1 MTAGRLAAAKPGA
14 TTNTTV
20 YRCPT
25 TVTGSTVLN
34 VCNQSGSAATY
45 RTALRDYDQVLH
57 LSGTQSSTG
66 AAASPFKLDKG
77 NPITAYK
84 IQTNP
89 GFQDANAIPGTT
101 FTSTN
106 NSIATILDVFKPTSD
121 VTYYTIV
128 APVSQTQLEANSQAG
143 TFSNGETITGATSG
157 LTAVYR
163 GGADTELTLQFT
175 DVTTGATTFNISRNT
190 GLADGMYLTLGIAQ
204 NTDGSPADTEIVSID
219 ASGINTTTNVL
230 TVTRGA
236 LNTTPRVI
244 PAGRSCNAWS
254 ASATVT
260 TIDEGATFASGD
272 LTLTVADST
281 GFVSGGK
288 MLIDNEIL
296 NITDVAGNDI
306 TVERAQ
312 YGTGDVDHNNGATVT
327 LLTDNGVYLAN
338 YFTESESISGG
349 TSNASATLGF
359 STASDA
365 LITNKYLLSETQGS
379 GHILFGSILIR
390 KDRLYKF
397 DLSDSSNNNYPL
409 KFSAD
414 EAEGTNADPTPGT
427 EYTAGVSKVGTAGTS
442 GAYTSIAVTDSTEIN
457 LFAYADGSPA
467 GSTTGIGFSLAVDEN
482 PAYNEIYIYDVKGEP
497 LAAGDTFTVNSV
509 TYTITADGL
518 AGGNAAVTPGAFG
531 YVQSYD
537 PVNAHL
543 KVTLGEGSTP
553 FTAGTEFYDTPTLN
567 NGTRTMAKVVTGKI
581 LTVNSIGAA
590 DGSRAAGTYT
600 ISAPSGTTGSGTGDT
615 YSIVVDGS
623 GAATVTIIDGGE
635 GHAAADTI
643 TVNDSLL
650 GSGGGAALTF
660 NVATVSTG
668 VNTDQAAIYNAEDY
682 VFYDKS
688 VAANTTDKNSAII
701 VGPGQNL
708 TVYSSAGDLSYVV
721 TGFESPSDD
730 FTVVNMT
737 KVSSTGDG
745 GAGGAAP

>member
-34 VCNQSGSAATY
+34 VCNQSGSGATY

-57 LSGTQSSTG
+57 MSGTQSSTG
-66 AAASPFKLDKG
+66 AAASPLKFTKG

-84 IQTNP
+84 IKTQP
-89 GFQDANAIPGTT
+89 GFQFASAIPGTT

-106 NSIATILDVFKPTSD
+106 NATASILDVFKPTSD

-128 APVSQTQLEANSQAG
+128 APISQTQLAANSQAG
-143 TFSNGETITGATSG
+143 TFSGGETVTGATSG
-157 LTAVYR
+157 FTTVYR
-163 GGADTELTLQFT
+163 GGEDTELALQFT

-204 NTDGSPADTEIVSID
+204 NTDGSPAATEVVSINS
-219 ASGINTTTNVL
+219 SGINTTTNVL

-236 LNTTPRVI
+236 LGTTPLVI
-244 PAGRSCNAWS
+244 PAGRACNAWS

-260 TIDEGATFASGD
+260 TVDEGATFASGD
-272 LTLTVADST
+272 QTLTVADST
-281 GFVSGGK
+281 GFVSGSK
-288 MLIDNEIL
+288 MLIDNELL

-306 TVERAQ
+306 TVERGQ

-338 YFTESESISGG
+338 YFTEGENISGG
-349 TSNASATLGF
+349 TSNASATLAF
-359 STASDA
+359 TATSDA
-365 LITNKYLLSETQGS
+365 VINTKYLVSETQGS
-379 GHILFGSILIR
+379 GHTQLTTVSLR
-390 KDRLYKF
+390 VDRTYKF
-397 DLSDSSNNNYPL
+397 DLSDSSCNNYPL

-414 EAEGTNADPTPGT
+414 DLEGPNADPTPGT

-442 GAYTSIAVTDSTEIN
+442 GAYTSILVTSSTEIN
-457 LFAYADGSPA
+457 IFAYADGSPA
-467 GSTTGIGFSLAVDEN
+467 GSTTGVGFSLAVDED
-482 PAYNEIYIYDVKGEP
+482 PQFEEIYIYDVKGET
-497 LAAGDTFTVNSV
+497 LIAGDTFTVNSV
-509 TYTITADGL
+509 TYTIL
-518 AGGNAAVTPGAFG
+518 AAGVTPGPFG

-537 PVNAHL
+537 TVNAHL
-543 KVTLGEGSTP
+543 KITLGEGSP
-553 FTAGTEFYDTPTLN
+553 AFTASTQFYDTPTLN
-567 NGTRTMAKVVTGKI
+567 NGDRTIGEVVDGKI
-581 LTVNSIGAA
+581 LTVGTIGAA
-590 DGSRAAGTYT
+590 DGSRTAGTYT

-623 GAATVTIIDGGE
+623 GAATVTVVDGGK
-635 GHAAADTI
+635 GHAVGNTI

-660 NVATVSTG
+660 NVASISTG
-668 VNTDQAAIYNAEDY
+668 VNTDVAAIYNTEDY
-682 VFYDKS
+682 VFYDKA
-688 VAANTTDKNSAII
+688 VGANATDKNSAII

-737 KVSSTGDG
+737 KVASEG
-745 GAGGAAP
+745 GGGAAP

>member
-66 AAASPFKLDKG
+66 AAASPLKFAKG

-84 IQTNP
+84 LKTNP
-89 GFQDANAIPGTT
+89 GFQDAAAIPGTT

-106 NSIATILDVFKPTSD
+106 GAVASILDVFKPTSD

-128 APVSQTQLEANSQAG
+128 APVSQTQLAANSQAG
-143 TFSNGETITGATSG
+143 TFSDGETITGATSG

-163 GGADTELTLQFT
+163 GGADTEITLQFT
-175 DVTTGATTFNISRNT
+175 DVTTAATTFNISRNT

-204 NTDGSPADTEIVSID
+204 NTDGSPATTEVVSIN

-236 LNTTPRVI
+236 LGTTPLVI
-244 PAGRSCNAWS
+244 PAGRACNAWS

-272 LTLTVADST
+272 QTLTVADST
-281 GFVSGGK
+281 GFVSGSK

-338 YFTESESISGG
+338 YFTEAESVSGG

-359 STASDA
+359 TTTADA
-365 LITNKYLLSETQGS
+365 VINTKYLVSLTQGS
-379 GHILFGSILIR
+379 GHIQLASVLVR
-390 KDRLYKF
+390 TDRTYKF
-397 DLSDSSNNNYPL
+397 DLSDSSCNNYPL

-414 EAEGTNADPTPGT
+414 ESEGPNADPTPGT

-442 GAYTSIAVTDSTEIN
+442 GAYTSIAVTESTEIN
-457 LFAYADGSPA
+457 IFAYADGSPA
-467 GSTTGIGFSLAVDEN
+467 GSTLGVGFSLAVDED
-482 PAYNEIYIYDVKGEP
+482 PAYEEIYIYDVKGEA
-497 LAAGDTFTVNSV
+497 LVAGDSFTVNSV
-509 TYTITADGL
+509 TYTVL
-518 AGGNAAVTPGAFG
+518 ASGVTPGPYG

-543 KVTLGEGSTP
+543 KIALGEGSAG
-553 FTAGTEFYDTPTLN
+553 FTAGTDFYDTPTLN
-567 NGTRTMAKVVTGKI
+567 NGTRTIAEVVDGKI
-581 LTVNSIGAA
+581 LSINSIGAA
-590 DGSRAAGTYT
+590 DGSRAAGTYS

-623 GAATVTIIDGGE
+623 GAATVTVVDGGK

-682 VFYDKS
+682 VFYGKS
-688 VAANTTDKNSAII
+688 VAANSTDKNSAII

-737 KVSSTGDG
+737 KVASEG
-745 GAGGAAP
+745 GGGAAP

>member
-66 AAASPFKLDKG
+66 AAASPLKLAQG

-84 IQTNP
+84 IQTQP
-89 GFQDANAIPGTT
+89 GFQDAAAIPGTT

-106 NSIATILDVFKPTSD
+106 NAIATILDVFKPTSD

-128 APVSQTQLEANSQAG
+128 APVSQTQLAANSQAG
-143 TFSNGETITGATSG
+143 TFSDGETITGATSG
-157 LTAVYR
+157 FTATYR
-163 GGADTELTLQFT
+163 GGADTELTLQFA
-175 DVTTGATTFNISRNT
+175 DVTTAATTFNISRNT
-190 GLADGMYLTLGIAQ
+190 GLADGMYLTLGLAQ
-204 NTDGSPADTEIVSID
+204 NTDGSPASTEVVSIN

-236 LNTTPRVI
+236 LGTTPLVI
-244 PAGRSCNAWS
+244 PAGRACNAWS

-272 LTLTVADST
+272 QTLTVADST
-281 GFVSGGK
+281 GFVSGSK

-306 TVERAQ
+306 TVERGQ

-338 YFTESESISGG
+338 YFTEAENISGG

-365 LITNKYLLSETQGS
+365 IINNKYLLSTTQGS
-379 GHILFGSILIR
+379 GHILETSVSIR
-390 KDRLYKF
+390 TNRTYKF
-397 DLSDSSNNNYPL
+397 DLSDASNNNYPL

-414 EAEGTNADPTPGT
+414 ELEGTNADPSPGT

-442 GAYTSIAVTDSTEIN
+442 GAYTSIAVTESTEIN

-467 GSTTGIGFSLAVDEN
+467 GSTLGIGFSLAVDEN
-482 PAYNEIYIYDVKGEP
+482 PAYEEIYIYDVKGEP
-497 LAAGDTFTVNSV
+497 LAAGDTFTVNNI
-509 TYTITADGL
+509 TYTITAQGVSG
-518 AGGNAAVTPGAFG
+518 GGNAVTPGPYG

-543 KVTLGEGSTP
+543 KVTLGEGSTA

-567 NGTRTMAKVVTGKI
+567 NGTRTMAKVVDGKI
-581 LTVNSIGAA
+581 LSINSIGAA

-623 GAATVTIIDGGE
+623 GAATVTVIDGGE

-682 VFYDKS
+682 VFYGKE

-737 KVSSTGDG
+737 KVASEG
-745 GAGGAAP
+745 GGGAAP

>member
-34 VCNQSGSAATY
+34 VCNQSGSAVTY

-66 AAASPFKLDKG
+66 AAASPLKFAKG

-84 IQTNP
+84 LKTNP
-89 GFQDANAIPGTT
+89 GFQDAAAIPGTT

-106 NSIATILDVFKPTSD
+106 GAIASILDVFKPTSD

-128 APVSQTQLEANSQAG
+128 APVSQTQLAANSQAG
-143 TFSNGETITGATSG
+143 TFSDGETITGATSG

-175 DVTTGATTFNISRNT
+175 DVTTAATTFNISRNT

-204 NTDGSPADTEIVSID
+204 NTDGSPASTEVVSIN
-219 ASGINTTTNVL
+219 ASGINTTTNVV

-236 LNTTPRVI
+236 LGTTPYAI
-244 PAGRSCNAWS
+244 PAGRVTNAWS

-272 LTLTVADST
+272 QTLTVADST
-281 GFVSGGK
+281 GFVSGSK

-306 TVERAQ
+306 TVERGQ

-338 YFTESESISGG
+338 YFTEAENISGG

-359 STASDA
+359 STATDA
-365 LITNKYLLSETQGS
+365 VINNKYLLSLTQGS
-379 GHILFGSILIR
+379 GHILENSVSIR
-390 KDRLYKF
+390 TDRTYKF
-397 DLSDSSNNNYPL
+397 DLSDSSCNNYPL

-414 EAEGTNADPTPGT
+414 ESEGPNADPTPGT
-427 EYTAGVSKVGTAGTS
+427 EYTAGVSKVGTAGTG
-442 GAYTSIAVTDSTEIN
+442 GAYTSIAVTTSTEIN
-457 LFAYADGSPA
+457 TFAYADGSPA
-467 GSTTGIGFSLAVDEN
+467 GSTLGIGFSLAVDED
-482 PAYNEIYIYDVKGEP
+482 PAYEEIYIYDVKGEA
-497 LAAGDTFTVNSV
+497 LVAGDSFTVNSV
-509 TYTITADGL
+509 TYTVLASGVTAG
-518 AGGNAAVTPGAFG
+518 PFG

-543 KVTLGEGSTP
+543 KIALGEGSAG
-553 FTAGTEFYDTPTLN
+553 FAAGTEFYDTPTLN
-567 NGTRTMAKVVTGKI
+567 NGTRLLAEVVDGKI
-581 LTVNSIGAA
+581 LTINSVGAA
-590 DGSRAAGTYT
+590 DGSRAAGTYS

-623 GAATVTIIDGGE
+623 GAATVTVIDGGK
-635 GHAAADTI
+635 GHAAANTI
-643 TVNDSLL
+643 TINDSLL

-682 VFYDKS
+682 VFYGKE
-688 VAANTTDKNSAII
+688 VAANATDKNSAII

-737 KVSSTGDG
+737 KVASEG
-745 GAGGAAP
+745 GGGAAP

>member
-34 VCNQSGSAATY
+34 VCNQSGSGATY

-66 AAASPFKLDKG
+66 AAASPLKFAKG

-84 IQTNP
+84 LKTNP
-89 GFQDANAIPGTT
+89 GFQDAAAIPGTT

-106 NSIATILDVFKPTSD
+106 GAVASILDVFKPTSD

-128 APVSQTQLEANSQAG
+128 APVSQTQLAANSQAG
-143 TFSNGETITGATSG
+143 TFSDGETITGATSG

-175 DVTTGATTFNISRNT
+175 DVTTAATTFNISRNT

-204 NTDGSPADTEIVSID
+204 NTDGSPASTEVVSIN
-219 ASGINTTTNVL
+219 ASGINTTTNVV

-236 LNTTPRVI
+236 LGTTPYAI
-244 PAGRSCNAWS
+244 PAGRVTNAWS

-281 GFVSGGK
+281 GFVSGSK

-338 YFTESESISGG
+338 YFTEAESVSGG

-359 STASDA
+359 TTTADA
-365 LITNKYLLSETQGS
+365 VINTKYLVSLTQGS
-379 GHILFGSILIR
+379 GHIQLASVLVR
-390 KDRLYKF
+390 TDRTYKF
-397 DLSDSSNNNYPL
+397 DLSDSSCNNYPL

-414 EAEGTNADPTPGT
+414 ESEGPNADPTPGT

-442 GAYTSIAVTDSTEIN
+442 GAYTSIAVTESTEIN
-457 LFAYADGSPA
+457 IFAYADGSPA
-467 GSTTGIGFSLAVDEN
+467 GSTLGVGFSLAVDED
-482 PAYNEIYIYDVKGEP
+482 PAYEEIYIYDVKGEA
-497 LAAGDTFTVNSV
+497 LVAGDSFTVNSV
-509 TYTITADGL
+509 TYTVL
-518 AGGNAAVTPGAFG
+518 ASGVTPGPYG

-543 KVTLGEGSTP
+543 KIALGEGSAG
-553 FTAGTEFYDTPTLN
+553 FTAGTDFYDTPTLN
-567 NGTRTMAKVVTGKI
+567 NGTRTIAEVVDGKI
-581 LTVNSIGAA
+581 LSINSIGAA
-590 DGSRAAGTYT
+590 DGSRAAGTYS

-623 GAATVTIIDGGE
+623 GAATVTVIDGGK

-682 VFYDKS
+682 VFYGKE
-688 VAANTTDKNSAII
+688 VAANATDKNSAII

-737 KVSSTGDG
+737 KVASEG
-745 GAGGAAP
+745 GGGAAP

>member
-34 VCNQSGSAATY
+34 VCNQSGSAVTY

-66 AAASPFKLDKG
+66 AAASPLKFAKG

-84 IQTNP
+84 IKTQP
-89 GFQDANAIPGTT
+89 GFQDAAAIPGST

-106 NSIATILDVFKPTSD
+106 NAIATILDVFKPTSD

-128 APVSQTQLEANSQAG
+128 APVSQTALAANSQAG
-143 TFSNGETITGATSG
+143 TFSDGETITGATSG

-163 GGADTELTLQFT
+163 GGADTEITLQFT
-175 DVTTGATTFNISRNT
+175 DVTTAATTFNISRNT

-204 NTDGSPADTEIVSID
+204 NTDGSPATTEVVSIN

-236 LNTTPRVI
+236 LGTTPLVI
-244 PAGRSCNAWS
+244 PAGRACNAWS

-272 LTLTVADST
+272 QTLTVADST
-281 GFVSGGK
+281 GFVSGSK

-338 YFTESESISGG
+338 YFTEAESVSGG

-359 STASDA
+359 TTTADA
-365 LITNKYLLSETQGS
+365 VINTKYLVSLTQGS
-379 GHILFGSILIR
+379 GHIQLASVLVR
-390 KDRLYKF
+390 TDRTYKF
-397 DLSDSSNNNYPL
+397 DLSDSSCNNYPL

-414 EAEGTNADPTPGT
+414 ESEGPNADPTPGT

-442 GAYTSIAVTDSTEIN
+442 GAYTSIAVTESTEIN
-457 LFAYADGSPA
+457 IFAYADGSPA
-467 GSTTGIGFSLAVDEN
+467 GSTLGVGFSLAVDED
-482 PAYNEIYIYDVKGEP
+482 PAYEEIYIYDVKGEA
-497 LAAGDTFTVNSV
+497 LVAGDSFTVNSV
-509 TYTITADGL
+509 TYTVL
-518 AGGNAAVTPGAFG
+518 ASGVTPGPYG

-543 KVTLGEGSTP
+543 KIALGEGSAG
-553 FTAGTEFYDTPTLN
+553 FTAGTDFYDTPTLN
-567 NGTRTMAKVVTGKI
+567 NGTRTIAEVVDGKI
-581 LTVNSIGAA
+581 LSINSIGAA
-590 DGSRAAGTYT
+590 DGSRAAGTYS

-623 GAATVTIIDGGE
+623 GAATVTVIDGGK

-688 VAANTTDKNSAII
+688 VGANATDKNSAII

-737 KVSSTGDG
+737 KVASEG
-745 GAGGAAP
+745 GGGAAP

>member
-1 MTAGRLAAAKPGA
+1 
-14 TTNTTV
+14 
-20 YRCPT
+20 
-25 TVTGSTVLN
+25 
-34 VCNQSGSAATY
+34 
-45 RTALRDYDQVLH
+45 VLH

-66 AAASPFKLDKG
+66 AAASPLKFAKG

-84 IQTNP
+84 LKTNP
-89 GFQDANAIPGTT
+89 GFQDAAAIPGTT

-106 NSIATILDVFKPTSD
+106 GAVASILDVFKPTSD

-128 APVSQTQLEANSQAG
+128 APVSQTALAANSQAG
-143 TFSNGETITGATSG
+143 TFSDGETITGATSG

-175 DVTTGATTFNISRNT
+175 DVTTAATTFNISRNT

-204 NTDGSPADTEIVSID
+204 NTDGSPASTEVVSIN
-219 ASGINTTTNVL
+219 AGGINTTTNVV

-236 LNTTPRVI
+236 LGTTPYAI
-244 PAGRSCNAWS
+244 PAGRVTNAWS

-281 GFVSGGK
+281 GFVSGSK

-338 YFTESESISGG
+338 YFTEAENVSGG

-359 STASDA
+359 TTTADA
-365 LITNKYLLSETQGS
+365 VINTKYLVSLTQGS
-379 GHILFGSILIR
+379 GHIQLASVLVR
-390 KDRLYKF
+390 TDRTYKF
-397 DLSDSSNNNYPL
+397 DLSDSSCNNYPL
-409 KFSAD
+409 KFSAN
-414 EAEGTNADPTPGT
+414 ESEGPNADPSPGT
-427 EYTAGVSKVGTAGTS
+427 EYTAGVSKVGTAGTA
-442 GAYTSIAVTDSTEIN
+442 GAYTSIAVTESTEIN
-457 LFAYADGSPA
+457 IFAYADGSPA
-467 GSTTGIGFSLAVDEN
+467 GSTTGVGFSLAVDED
-482 PAYNEIYIYDVKGEP
+482 PAYEEIYIYDVKGEA
-497 LAAGDTFTVNSV
+497 LVAGDSFTVNSV
-509 TYTITADGL
+509 TYTVL
-518 AGGNAAVTPGAFG
+518 ANGVTPGPYG

-543 KVTLGEGSTP
+543 KVTLGEGSTG
-553 FTAGTEFYDTPTLN
+553 FTAGTDFYDTPTLN
-567 NGTRTMAKVVTGKI
+567 NGTRTMAEVVDGKI
-581 LTVNSIGAA
+581 LSINSIGAA

-623 GAATVTIIDGGE
+623 GAATVTVIDGGK

-682 VFYDKS
+682 VFYGKS

-737 KVSSTGDG
+737 KVASEG
-745 GAGGAAP
+745 GGGAAP

>member
-1 MTAGRLAAAKPGA
+1 MTAGRLAAA
-14 TTNTTV
+14 N
-20 YRCPT
+20 
-25 TVTGSTVLN
+25 
-34 VCNQSGSAATY
+34 

-175 DVTTGATTFNISRNT
+175 DVTTAATTFNISRNT

-204 NTDGSPADTEIVSID
+204 NTDGSPSDTEIVSIN

-414 EAEGTNADPTPGT
+414 EAEGTNGDPTPGT

-442 GAYTSIAVTDSTEIN
+442 GAYTSIAVTESTEIN
-457 LFAYADGSPA
+457 IFAYADGSPA

-509 TYTITADGL
+509 TYTITADSL
-518 AGGNAAVTPGAFG
+518 AGGNAAVTPGPFG

-553 FTAGTEFYDTPTLN
+553 FTAGLN

>member
-66 AAASPFKLDKG
+66 AAASPLKFAQG

-89 GFQDANAIPGTT
+89 GFQDAAAIPGTT

-106 NSIATILDVFKPTSD
+106 NAIATILDVFKPTSD

-128 APVSQTQLEANSQAG
+128 APVSQTQLAANSQAG
-143 TFSNGETITGATSG
+143 TFSDGETITGATSG

-175 DVTTGATTFNISRNT
+175 NVTTAATTFNISRNT

-204 NTDGSPADTEIVSID
+204 NTDGSPASTEVVSIN
-219 ASGINTTTNVL
+219 ASGINTTTNVV

-236 LNTTPRVI
+236 LGTTPYAI
-244 PAGRSCNAWS
+244 PAGRVTNAWS

-281 GFVSGGK
+281 GFVSGSK

-338 YFTESESISGG
+338 YFTEAESVSGG

-359 STASDA
+359 TTTADA
-365 LITNKYLLSETQGS
+365 VINTKYLVSLTQGS
-379 GHILFGSILIR
+379 GHIQLASVLVR
-390 KDRLYKF
+390 TDRTYKF
-397 DLSDSSNNNYPL
+397 DLSDSSCNNYPL

-414 EAEGTNADPTPGT
+414 ESEGPNADPTPGT

-442 GAYTSIAVTDSTEIN
+442 GAYTSIAVTESTEIN
-457 LFAYADGSPA
+457 IFAYADGSPA
-467 GSTTGIGFSLAVDEN
+467 GSTLGVGFSLAVDED
-482 PAYNEIYIYDVKGEP
+482 PAYEEIYIYDVKGEA
-497 LAAGDTFTVNSV
+497 LVAGDSFTVNSV
-509 TYTITADGL
+509 TYTVL
-518 AGGNAAVTPGAFG
+518 ASGVTPGPYG

-543 KVTLGEGSTP
+543 KIALGEGSAG
-553 FTAGTEFYDTPTLN
+553 FTAGTDFYDTPTLN
-567 NGTRTMAKVVTGKI
+567 NGTRTMAEVVDGKI
-581 LTVNSIGAA
+581 LTINSIGAA
-590 DGSRAAGTYT
+590 DGSRAAGTYS

-623 GAATVTIIDGGE
+623 GAATVTVIDGGK

-682 VFYDKS
+682 VFYGKE

-737 KVSSTGDG
+737 KVAAEG
-745 GAGGAAP
+745 GGGAAP

>member
-66 AAASPFKLDKG
+66 AAASPLKFAQG
-77 NPITAYK
+77 NQITAYK
-84 IQTNP
+84 IKTQP
-89 GFQDANAIPGTT
+89 GFQDAAAIPGST

-106 NSIATILDVFKPTSD
+106 NAIATILDVFKPTSD

-128 APVSQTQLEANSQAG
+128 APVSQTQLAANSQAG
-143 TFSNGETITGATSG
+143 TFSDGETITGATSA

-175 DVTTGATTFNISRNT
+175 DVTTAATTFNISRNT

-204 NTDGSPADTEIVSID
+204 NTDGSPASTEVVSINS
-219 ASGINTTTNVL
+219 SGINTTTNVL

-236 LNTTPRVI
+236 LGTTPLVI
-244 PAGRSCNAWS
+244 PAGRACNAWS

-272 LTLTVADST
+272 QTLTVADST
-281 GFVSGGK
+281 GFVSGSK

-306 TVERAQ
+306 TVERGQ

-338 YFTESESISGG
+338 YFTEAENISGG

-359 STASDA
+359 STATDA
-365 LITNKYLLSETQGS
+365 VINNKYLLSLTQGS
-379 GHILFGSILIR
+379 GHILENSVSIR
-390 KDRLYKF
+390 TDRTYKF
-397 DLSDSSNNNYPL
+397 DLSDSSCNNYPL

-414 EAEGTNADPTPGT
+414 ESEGPNADPTPGT
-427 EYTAGVSKVGTAGTS
+427 EYTAGVSKVGTAGTG
-442 GAYTSIAVTDSTEIN
+442 GAYTSIAVTTSTEIN
-457 LFAYADGSPA
+457 TFAYADGSPA
-467 GSTTGIGFSLAVDEN
+467 GSTLGIGFSLAVDED
-482 PAYNEIYIYDVKGEP
+482 PAYEEIYIYDVKGEA
-497 LAAGDTFTVNSV
+497 LVAGDSFTVNSV
-509 TYTITADGL
+509 TYTVLASGVTAG
-518 AGGNAAVTPGAFG
+518 PFG

-543 KVTLGEGSTP
+543 KIALGEGSAG
-553 FTAGTEFYDTPTLN
+553 FAAGTEFYDTPTLN
-567 NGTRTMAKVVTGKI
+567 NGTRLLAEVVDGKI
-581 LTVNSIGAA
+581 LTINSVGAA
-590 DGSRAAGTYT
+590 DGSRAAGTYS
-600 ISAPSGTTGSGTGDT
+600 ISAPSGNTGSGTGDT
-615 YSIVVDGS
+615 YSIVVDGT
-623 GAATVTIIDGGE
+623 GAATVTVIDGGK

-682 VFYDKS
+682 VFYGKE
-688 VAANTTDKNSAII
+688 VAANATDKNSAII

-737 KVSSTGDG
+737 KVASEG
-745 GAGGAAP
+745 GGGAAP

>member
-66 AAASPFKLDKG
+66 AAASPLKFAQG

-84 IQTNP
+84 IKTQP
-89 GFQDANAIPGTT
+89 GFQDAAAIPGST

-106 NSIATILDVFKPTSD
+106 NAVATILDVFKPTSD

-128 APVSQTQLEANSQAG
+128 APVSQTQLAANSQAG
-143 TFSNGETITGATSG
+143 TFSDGETITGATSG

-163 GGADTELTLQFT
+163 GGADTEITLQFT
-175 DVTTGATTFNISRNT
+175 DVTTAATTFNISRNT

-204 NTDGSPADTEIVSID
+204 NTDGSPATTEVVSIN

-236 LNTTPRVI
+236 LGTTPLVI
-244 PAGRSCNAWS
+244 PAGRACNAWS

-272 LTLTVADST
+272 QTLTVADST
-281 GFVSGGK
+281 GFVSGSK

-338 YFTESESISGG
+338 YFTEAESVSGG

-359 STASDA
+359 TTTADA
-365 LITNKYLLSETQGS
+365 VINTKYLVSLTQGS
-379 GHILFGSILIR
+379 GHIQLASVLVR
-390 KDRLYKF
+390 TDRTYKF
-397 DLSDSSNNNYPL
+397 DLSDSSCNNYPL

-414 EAEGTNADPTPGT
+414 ESEGPNADPTPGT

-442 GAYTSIAVTDSTEIN
+442 GAYTSIAVTESTEIN
-457 LFAYADGSPA
+457 IFAYADGSPA
-467 GSTTGIGFSLAVDEN
+467 GSTLGVGFSLAVDED
-482 PAYNEIYIYDVKGEP
+482 PAYEEIYIYDVKGEA
-497 LAAGDTFTVNSV
+497 LVAGDSFTVNSV
-509 TYTITADGL
+509 TYTVL
-518 AGGNAAVTPGAFG
+518 ASGVTPGPYG

-543 KVTLGEGSTP
+543 KIALGEGSAG
-553 FTAGTEFYDTPTLN
+553 FTAGTDFYDTPTLN
-567 NGTRTMAKVVTGKI
+567 NGTRTIAEVVDGKI
-581 LTVNSIGAA
+581 LSINSIGAA
-590 DGSRAAGTYT
+590 DGSRAAGTYS

-623 GAATVTIIDGGE
+623 GAATVTVIDGGK

-682 VFYDKS
+682 VFYGKE
-688 VAANTTDKNSAII
+688 VAANATDKNSAII

-737 KVSSTGDG
+737 KVASEG
-745 GAGGAAP
+745 GGGAAP

>member
-66 AAASPFKLDKG
+66 AAASPLKFAKG

-84 IQTNP
+84 LKTNP
-89 GFQDANAIPGTT
+89 GFQDAAAIPGTT

-106 NSIATILDVFKPTSD
+106 GAIASILDVFKPTSD

-128 APVSQTQLEANSQAG
+128 APVSQTQLAANSQAG

-175 DVTTGATTFNISRNT
+175 DVTTAATTFNISRNT

-204 NTDGSPADTEIVSID
+204 NTDGSPASTEVVSIN
-219 ASGINTTTNVL
+219 ASGINTTTNVV

-236 LNTTPRVI
+236 LGTTPYAI
-244 PAGRSCNAWS
+244 PAGRVTNAWS

-272 LTLTVADST
+272 QTLTVADST
-281 GFVSGGK
+281 GFVSGSK

-306 TVERAQ
+306 TVERGQ

-338 YFTESESISGG
+338 YFTEAENISGG

-359 STASDA
+359 STATDA
-365 LITNKYLLSETQGS
+365 VINNKYLLSLTQGS
-379 GHILFGSILIR
+379 GHILENSVSIR
-390 KDRLYKF
+390 TDRTYKF
-397 DLSDSSNNNYPL
+397 DLSDSSCNNYPL

-414 EAEGTNADPTPGT
+414 ESEGPNADPTPGT
-427 EYTAGVSKVGTAGTS
+427 EYTAGVSKVGTAGTG
-442 GAYTSIAVTDSTEIN
+442 GAYTSIAVTTSTEIN
-457 LFAYADGSPA
+457 TFAYADGSPA
-467 GSTTGIGFSLAVDEN
+467 GSTLGIGFSLAVDED
-482 PAYNEIYIYDVKGEP
+482 PAYEEIYIYDVKGEA
-497 LAAGDTFTVNSV
+497 LVAGDSFTVNSV
-509 TYTITADGL
+509 TYTVLASGVTAG
-518 AGGNAAVTPGAFG
+518 PFG

-543 KVTLGEGSTP
+543 KIALGEGSAG
-553 FTAGTEFYDTPTLN
+553 FAAGTEFYDTPTLN
-567 NGTRTMAKVVTGKI
+567 NGTRLLAEVVDGKI
-581 LTVNSIGAA
+581 LTINSVGAA
-590 DGSRAAGTYT
+590 DGSRAAGTYS

-623 GAATVTIIDGGE
+623 GAATVTVIDGGK
-635 GHAAADTI
+635 GHAAANTI
-643 TVNDSLL
+643 TINDSLL

-682 VFYDKS
+682 VFYGKE
-688 VAANTTDKNSAII
+688 VAANATDKNSAII

-737 KVSSTGDG
+737 KVASEG
-745 GAGGAAP
+745 GGGAAP

>member
-34 VCNQSGSAATY
+34 VCNQSGSAVTY

-66 AAASPFKLDKG
+66 AAASPLKFAKG

-84 IQTNP
+84 IKTQP
-89 GFQDANAIPGTT
+89 GFQDAAAIPGST
-101 FTSTN
+101 FTSTKN
-106 NSIATILDVFKPTSD
+106 AIATILDVFKPTSD

-128 APVSQTQLEANSQAG
+128 APVSQTALAANSQAG
-143 TFSNGETITGATSG
+143 TFSDGETITGATSG

-163 GGADTELTLQFT
+163 GGADTEITLQFT
-175 DVTTGATTFNISRNT
+175 DVTTAATTFNISRNT

-204 NTDGSPADTEIVSID
+204 NTDGSPASTEVVSIN
-219 ASGINTTTNVL
+219 ASGINTTTNVV

-236 LNTTPRVI
+236 LGTTPYAI
-244 PAGRSCNAWS
+244 PAGRVTNAWS

-281 GFVSGGK
+281 GFVSGSK

-338 YFTESESISGG
+338 YFTEAESVSGG

-359 STASDA
+359 TTTADA
-365 LITNKYLLSETQGS
+365 VINTKYLVSLTQGS
-379 GHILFGSILIR
+379 GHIQLASVLVR
-390 KDRLYKF
+390 TDRTYKF
-397 DLSDSSNNNYPL
+397 DLSDSSCNNYPL

-414 EAEGTNADPTPGT
+414 ESEGPNADPTPGT

-442 GAYTSIAVTDSTEIN
+442 GAYTSIAVTESTEIN
-457 LFAYADGSPA
+457 IFAYADGSPA
-467 GSTTGIGFSLAVDEN
+467 GSTLGVGFSLAVDED
-482 PAYNEIYIYDVKGEP
+482 PAYEEIYIYDVKGEA
-497 LAAGDTFTVNSV
+497 LVAGDSFTVNSV
-509 TYTITADGL
+509 TYTVL
-518 AGGNAAVTPGAFG
+518 ASGVTPGPYG

-543 KVTLGEGSTP
+543 KIALGEGSAG
-553 FTAGTEFYDTPTLN
+553 FTAGTDFYDTPTLN
-567 NGTRTMAKVVTGKI
+567 NGTRTIAEVVDGKI
-581 LTVNSIGAA
+581 LSINSIGAA

-623 GAATVTIIDGGE
+623 GAATVTVVDGGK

-682 VFYDKS
+682 VFYGKS
-688 VAANTTDKNSAII
+688 VAANSTDKNSAII

-737 KVSSTGDG
+737 KVASEG
-745 GAGGAAP
+745 GGGAAP

>member
-34 VCNQSGSAATY
+34 VCNQSGSGATY

-57 LSGTQSSTG
+57 MSGTQSSTG
-66 AAASPFKLDKG
+66 AAASPLKFAKG

-84 IQTNP
+84 LKTNP
-89 GFQDANAIPGTT
+89 GFQDASAIPGTT

-106 NSIATILDVFKPTSD
+106 GAIASILDVFKPTSD

-128 APVSQTQLEANSQAG
+128 APVSNTQLSANSQAG
-143 TFSNGETITGATSG
+143 TFSGGETVTGATSA
-157 LTAVYR
+157 LTATYR
-163 GGADTELTLQFT
+163 GGSETELTLQFT
-175 DVTTGATTFNISRNT
+175 DVTTAATTFNISRNT
-190 GLADGMYLTLGIAQ
+190 GLADGMYITLGIAQ
-204 NTDGSPADTEIVSID
+204 NTDGSPAATEVVSINS
-219 ASGINTTTNVL
+219 SGINTTTNVL

-236 LNTTPRVI
+236 LGTTPLVI
-244 PAGRSCNAWS
+244 PAGRASNAWS

-281 GFVSGGK
+281 GFVSGSK

-338 YFTESESISGG
+338 YFTEGENISGG
-349 TSNASATLGF
+349 TSNASATLAF
-359 STASDA
+359 TATSDA
-365 LITNKYLLSETQGS
+365 VINTKYLVSETQGS
-379 GHILFGSILIR
+379 GHVELASVLIR
-390 KDRLYKF
+390 TDRTYKF
-397 DLSDSSNNNYPL
+397 DLADSSNNNYPL

-414 EAEGTNADPTPGT
+414 ESEGPNADPSPGT

-442 GAYTSIAVTDSTEIN
+442 GAYTSLVVTSSTEIN
-457 LFAYADGSPA
+457 LFAYADGSPS
-467 GSTTGIGFSLAVDEN
+467 GSTLGVGFSLAVDED
-482 PAYNEIYIYDVKGEP
+482 PSFEEIYIYDVKGET
-497 LAAGDTFTVNSV
+497 LVAGDSFTVNSV
-509 TYTITADGL
+509 TYTVL
-518 AGGNAAVTPGAFG
+518 ASGVTPGPFG

-543 KVTLGEGSTP
+543 KIALGEGSAG
-553 FTAGTEFYDTPTLN
+553 FTAGTQFYDTPTLN
-567 NGTRTMAKVVTGKI
+567 NGVRTIGEVVDGKI
-581 LTVNSIGAA
+581 LTVGTIGAA
-590 DGSRAAGTYT
+590 DGSRQAGTYT

-623 GAATVTIIDGGE
+623 GAATITVVDGGK
-635 GHAAADTI
+635 GHAVGNTI

-688 VAANTTDKNSAII
+688 VGANATDKNSAII

-737 KVSSTGDG
+737 KVASEG
-745 GAGGAAP
+745 GGGAAP

>member
-34 VCNQSGSAATY
+34 VCNQSGSGATY

-66 AAASPFKLDKG
+66 AAASPLKFAKG

-84 IQTNP
+84 LKTNP
-89 GFQDANAIPGTT
+89 GFQDAAAIPGTT

-106 NSIATILDVFKPTSD
+106 GAVASILDVFKPTSD

-128 APVSQTQLEANSQAG
+128 APVSQTQLAANSQAG
-143 TFSNGETITGATSG
+143 TFSDGETITGATSG

-175 DVTTGATTFNISRNT
+175 DVTTAATTFNISRNT
-190 GLADGMYLTLGIAQ
+190 GLAEGMYLTLGIAQ
-204 NTDGSPADTEIVSID
+204 NTDGSPASTEVVSIN
-219 ASGINTTTNVL
+219 ASGINTTTNVV

-236 LNTTPRVI
+236 LGTTPYAI
-244 PAGRSCNAWS
+244 PAGRVTNAWS

-281 GFVSGGK
+281 GFVSGSK

-338 YFTESESISGG
+338 YFTEAESVSGG

-359 STASDA
+359 TTTADA
-365 LITNKYLLSETQGS
+365 VINTKYLVSLTQGS
-379 GHILFGSILIR
+379 GHIQLASVLVR
-390 KDRLYKF
+390 TDRTYKF
-397 DLSDSSNNNYPL
+397 DLSDSSCNNYPL

-414 EAEGTNADPTPGT
+414 ESEGPNADPTPGT

-442 GAYTSIAVTDSTEIN
+442 GAYTSIAVTESTEIN
-457 LFAYADGSPA
+457 IFAYADGSPA
-467 GSTTGIGFSLAVDEN
+467 GSTLGVGFSLAVDED
-482 PAYNEIYIYDVKGEP
+482 PAYEEIYIYDVKGEA
-497 LAAGDTFTVNSV
+497 LVAGDSFTVNSV
-509 TYTITADGL
+509 TYTVL
-518 AGGNAAVTPGAFG
+518 ASGVTPGPYG

-543 KVTLGEGSTP
+543 KIALGEGSAG
-553 FTAGTEFYDTPTLN
+553 FTAGTDFYDTPTLN
-567 NGTRTMAKVVTGKI
+567 NGTRTIAEVVDGKI
-581 LTVNSIGAA
+581 LSINSIGAA
-590 DGSRAAGTYT
+590 DGSRAAGTYS

-623 GAATVTIIDGGE
+623 GAATVTVIDGGK

-688 VAANTTDKNSAII
+688 VGANATDKNSAII

-737 KVSSTGDG
+737 KVASEG
-745 GAGGAAP
+745 GGGAAP

>member
-66 AAASPFKLDKG
+66 AAASPLKFAKG

-84 IQTNP
+84 LKTNP
-89 GFQDANAIPGTT
+89 GFQDAAAIPGTT

-106 NSIATILDVFKPTSD
+106 GAVASILDVFKPTSD

-128 APVSQTQLEANSQAG
+128 APVSQTALAANSQAG
-143 TFSNGETITGATSG
+143 TFSDGETITGATSG

-175 DVTTGATTFNISRNT
+175 NVTTAATTFNISRNT

-204 NTDGSPADTEIVSID
+204 NTDGSPASTEVVSIN
-219 ASGINTTTNVL
+219 AGGINTTTNVV

-236 LNTTPRVI
+236 LGTTPYEI
-244 PAGRSCNAWS
+244 PAGRVTNAWS

-281 GFVSGGK
+281 GFVSGSK

-327 LLTDNGVYLAN
+327 LLTDNGVYLSN
-338 YFTESESISGG
+338 YFTEAENVSGG

-359 STASDA
+359 TTTADA
-365 LITNKYLLSETQGS
+365 VINTKYLVSLTQGS
-379 GHILFGSILIR
+379 GHIQLASVLVR
-390 KDRLYKF
+390 TDRTYKF
-397 DLSDSSNNNYPL
+397 DLSDSSCSNYPL
-409 KFSAD
+409 KFSAN
-414 EAEGTNADPTPGT
+414 ESEGPNADPSPGT
-427 EYTAGVSKVGTAGTS
+427 EYTAGVSKVGTAGTA
-442 GAYTSIAVTDSTEIN
+442 GAYTSIAVTESTEIN
-457 LFAYADGSPA
+457 IFAYADGSPA
-467 GSTTGIGFSLAVDEN
+467 GSTLGVGFSLAVDED
-482 PAYNEIYIYDVKGEP
+482 PAYEEIYIYDVKGEA
-497 LAAGDTFTVNSV
+497 LVAGDSFTVNSV
-509 TYTITADGL
+509 TYTVL
-518 AGGNAAVTPGAFG
+518 ASGVTPGPFG

-543 KVTLGEGSTP
+543 KVTLGEGSTG
-553 FTAGTEFYDTPTLN
+553 FTAGTDFYDTPTLN
-567 NGTRTMAKVVTGKI
+567 NGTRTMAEVVDGKI
-581 LTVNSIGAA
+581 LSINSIGAA
-590 DGSRAAGTYT
+590 DGSRAAGTYS

-615 YSIVVDGS
+615 YSIVVDNS
-623 GAATVTIIDGGE
+623 GAATVTVIDGGK

-682 VFYDKS
+682 VFYGKS

-737 KVSSTGDG
+737 KVASEG
-745 GAGGAAP
+745 GGGAAP

>member
-14 TTNTTV
+14 TTNTTI
-20 YRCPT
+20 YKCPT

-45 RTALRDYDQVLH
+45 RTALRDYEQVLH
-57 LSGTQSSTG
+57 MSGTQASTG
-66 AAASPFKLDKG
+66 AAASPLKFAQG

-84 IQTNP
+84 IKTTP
-89 GFQDANAIPGTT
+89 GFGNDAAIPGTV
-101 FTSTN
+101 FTTTN
-106 NSIATILDVFKPTSD
+106 GATATVLDVFKPTSD
-121 VTYYTIV
+121 VVYYSIV
-128 APVSQTQLEANSQAG
+128 KEVSQMALAAESQAG
-143 TFSNGETITGATSG
+143 TFSGGETLTGATSQ
-157 LTAVYR
+157 LTAIFR
-163 GGADTELTLQFT
+163 GGGETELTLEMA
-175 DVTTGATTFNISRNT
+175 DVTTAATTFNISRNT
-190 GLADGMYLTLGIAQ
+190 GLADGMYLTLS
-204 NTDGSPADTEIVSID
+204 GSSVDTGTEIVSIN

-230 TVTRGA
+230 TVTRQA
-236 LNTTPRVI
+236 LGTSAAVI
-244 PAGRSCNAWS
+244 KSGQVCNAWS

-260 TIDEGATFASGD
+260 TIDEGATYATGD
-272 LTLTVADST
+272 QTLTVADST
-281 GFVSGGK
+281 GFVSGSFI
-288 MLIDNEIL
+288 LIDNEIL

-338 YFTESESISGG
+338 YFTESENISGG

-397 DLSDSSNNNYPL
+397 DLSDASNNNYPL

-427 EYTAGVSKVGTAGTS
+427 EYTAGVSKVGTAGTG
-442 GAYTSIAVTDSTEIN
+442 GAYTSIAVTESTEIN
-457 LFAYADGSPA
+457 IFAYADGSPA
-467 GSTTGIGFSLAVDEN
+467 GSTLGIGFSLAVDEN
-482 PAYNEIYIYDVKGEP
+482 PAYNEIYIYDVKGEA
-497 LAAGDTFTVNSV
+497 LVAGDTFTVNSV
-509 TYTITADGL
+509 TYTITADSL
-518 AGGNAAVTPGAFG
+518 GGGSAAVTPGPFG

-543 KVTLGEGSTP
+543 KVTLGEGSAG
-553 FTAGTEFYDTPTLN
+553 FTAGTDFYDTPTLN
-567 NGTRTMAKVVTGKI
+567 NGTRTMAEVVDGKI
-581 LTVNSIGAA
+581 LSINSIGAA

-623 GAATVTIIDGGE
+623 GAATVTVIDGGK

-668 VNTDQAAIYNAEDY
+668 VNTDQAAIYNTEDY
-682 VFYDKS
+682 VFYDK
-688 VAANTTDKNSAII
+688 AIGANVTEKNSAII

-737 KVSSTGDG
+737 KVASEG
-745 GAGGAAP
+745 GGGAAP

>member
-66 AAASPFKLDKG
+66 AAASPLKFAQG

-84 IQTNP
+84 IKTQP
-89 GFQDANAIPGTT
+89 GFQDAAAIPVST

-106 NSIATILDVFKPTSD
+106 NAIATILDVFKPTSD

-128 APVSQTQLEANSQAG
+128 APVSQTALAANSQAG
-143 TFSNGETITGATSG
+143 TFSDGETITGATSG

-175 DVTTGATTFNISRNT
+175 NVTTAATTFNISRNT

-204 NTDGSPADTEIVSID
+204 NTDGSPASTEVVSIN
-219 ASGINTTTNVL
+219 ASGINTTTNVV

-236 LNTTPRVI
+236 LGTTPYAI
-244 PAGRSCNAWS
+244 PAGRVTNAWS

-272 LTLTVADST
+272 QTLTVADST
-281 GFVSGGK
+281 GFVSGSK

-306 TVERAQ
+306 TVERGQ

-338 YFTESESISGG
+338 YFTEAESVSGG

-359 STASDA
+359 STATDA
-365 LITNKYLLSETQGS
+365 VINNKYLLSLTQGS
-379 GHILFGSILIR
+379 GHILENSVSIR
-390 KDRLYKF
+390 TDRTYKF
-397 DLSDSSNNNYPL
+397 DLSDSSCNNYPL

-414 EAEGTNADPTPGT
+414 ESEGPNADPTPGT
-427 EYTAGVSKVGTAGTS
+427 EYTAGVSKVGTAGTG
-442 GAYTSIAVTDSTEIN
+442 GAYTSIAVTTSTEIN
-457 LFAYADGSPA
+457 TFAYADGSPA
-467 GSTTGIGFSLAVDEN
+467 GSTLGVGFSLAVDED
-482 PAYNEIYIYDVKGEP
+482 PAYEEIYIYDVKGEA
-497 LAAGDTFTVNSV
+497 LVAGDSFTVNSV
-509 TYTITADGL
+509 TYTVLASGVTAG
-518 AGGNAAVTPGAFG
+518 PFG

-543 KVTLGEGSTP
+543 KIALGEGSAG
-553 FTAGTEFYDTPTLN
+553 FTAGTDFYDTPTLN
-567 NGTRTMAKVVTGKI
+567 NGTRTMAEVVDGKI
-581 LTVNSIGAA
+581 LTINSIGAA

-623 GAATVTIIDGGE
+623 GAATVTVIDGGK
-635 GHAAADTI
+635 GHAAANTI
-643 TVNDSLL
+643 TINDSLL

-682 VFYDKS
+682 VFYGKE
-688 VAANTTDKNSAII
+688 VAANATDKNSAII

-737 KVSSTGDG
+737 KVASEG
-745 GAGGAAP
+745 GGGAAP